1 MITLF
6 LVLLYLTQ
14 LNIND
19 MATIDDFEI
28 NKGHSTNSIL
38 FALSR
43 LFERAG
49 YYGVRAVF
57 LTYLLTSTVGME
69 ETEAYALYG
78 TFGALIYGS
87 KFLGALIGDLA
98 IGNRLS
104 VIIGGSLQALGIL
117 VFTIGGSLG
126 LYGGMTFLI
135 IGSGFY
141 DSNLLAVF
149 GKEYLDRKKIADSG
163 YGILYIAVN
172 IGAFLGVLSVMYIN
186 ETSMLFSLILAASLS
201 IVATLIV
208 LATQDVSNTHSV
220 NSAIKPYQ
228 ATSKNVV
235 LVLLAIVMSALF
247 WLFYDLAA
255 PATTMVSYDLNE
267 AAENVWGY
275 TSFDM
280 IGDLNSI
287 VIICI
292 GAVLAFVY
300 YVVDSSSVIK
310 VGIGFLLAATSF
322 LLVSLIL
329 MEHPINSLNYFM
341 MSIVILAIAEFFV
354 VPPLMSI
361 IATRSNPKYM
371 AIMMSVF
378 SISVYLLTSLFYS
391 VSAWLEFNT
400 YDNYE
405 LHGMISILALSFLGI
420 VIVVIHFVMKANE
433 SGSDMNEVEI

>member
-1 MITLF
+1 MMP
-6 LVLLYLTQ
+6 V
-14 LNIND
+14 
-19 MATIDDFEI
+19 DDFTI
-28 NKGHSTNSIL
+28 TKKHTTNSIL

-57 LTYLLTSTVGME
+57 LTYLLSSTINME

-104 VIIGGSLQALGIL
+104 VIIGGGLQTLGIL
-117 VFTIGGSLG
+117 TFTIGGSLG

-141 DSNLLAVF
+141 DSNLLAAF

-163 YGILYIAVN
+163 FGILYIAVN
-172 IGAFLGVLSVMYIN
+172 IGAFVGVMSVMYIN

-201 IVATLIV
+201 ILATLIV
-208 LATQDVSNTHSV
+208 LATQDVTNNPNI
-220 NSAIKPYQ
+220 NSEIKPYE
-228 ATSKNVV
+228 ATSKNVL
-235 LVLLAIVMSALF
+235 LVILAILMSALF

-255 PATTMVSYDLNE
+255 PATSMVSYDLNE
-267 AAENVWGY
+267 TAENVWGY

-292 GAVLAFVY
+292 GSLLAFVY
-300 YVVDSSSVIK
+300 YAVDSSSVIK
-310 VGIGFLLAATSF
+310 VGIGFLLAATAF

-329 MEHPINSLNYFM
+329 IEHPINSLNYFM
-341 MSIVILAIAEFFV
+341 MSIIILAIAEFFV

-371 AIMMSVF
+371 AILMAVF

-391 VSAWLEFNT
+391 VSAWLEFDT

-405 LHGMISILALSFLGI
+405 LPVMIGILALSFLGI
-420 VIVVIHFVMKANE
+420 VLIVIHFVMKANE
-433 SGSDMNEVEI
+433 SGSDVNEI